1 MYPGIDEKS
10 YIEGLTQ
17 VIQDS
22 SKNFSGVSLLQQ
34 LIVLNCYISLISVH
48 QKLKD
53 VISYIY
59 QQLLLLV
66 LH

>member
-1 MYPGIDEKS
+1 MYPGINEKS

-34 LIVLNCYISLISVH
+34 LNSIYGMANMSLNQLA
-48 QKLKD
+48 
-53 VISYIY
+53 
-59 QQLLLLV
+59 QQRRIN
-66 LH
+66 